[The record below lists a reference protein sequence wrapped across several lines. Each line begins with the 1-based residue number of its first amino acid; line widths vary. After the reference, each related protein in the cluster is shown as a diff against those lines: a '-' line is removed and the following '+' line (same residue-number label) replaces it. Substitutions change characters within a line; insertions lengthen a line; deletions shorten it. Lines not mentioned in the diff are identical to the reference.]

1 MSHELTKSLGV
12 FRGAALMLSIVIG
25 AGLLTL
31 PGIAIRSTGDHA
43 FLAWV
48 VCAIAALPLLG
59 VFIVLGRRYPEAGG
73 ISAYARRAF
82 GPYGARITSA
92 LFLGAVIFGLPSIAL
107 TGGHYLVT
115 LTGGSAHVYALCF
128 LGAAVL
134 PHLLPGE
141 GPAKAI
147 SWIASTVL
155 GAIVFFLVAGGLGLK
170 ADQINTHVLP
180 NGGWSSI
187 QLVLLTGPFMMLF
200 FAFTGWEV
208 GAGIA
213 EEFKNPQ
220 RDYPLAMLLSF
231 GLATVLYLAIAY
243 VAQRVDLT
251 GAFEAP
257 FVKIVEPVL
266 GSLGSRAVA
275 VTAALIIFANL
286 AGAIW
291 GVSRLVFDVARN
303 SPWPTMLAGTY
314 QGRPLA
320 AVVLTVC
327 ALMFIVIADLFGAFG
342 LATLLAL
349 AGQNFLILCGI
360 AAASLCVLGRHMGE
374 RIFAGTVT
382 ALVMVL
388 LVTQGLHL
396 VYPASLVLL
405 ATVVGLIGRMRKA
418 SPVVMPAS

>member
-31 PGIAIRSTGDHA
+31 PGIAIRSAGDHA

-115 LTGGSAHVYALCF
+115 LTGGSAHVYALCL

-141 GPAKAI
+141 APAKAI

-155 GAIVFFLVAGGLGLK
+155 VAIVFFLVAGGLGLK

-220 RDYPLAMLLSF
+220 RDYPLAMVLSF
-231 GLATVLYLAIAY
+231 GLATFLYLAIAY

-257 FVKIVEPVL
+257 FVRIVEPVL

-303 SPWPTMLAGTY
+303 SPWPTMLSGTY

-320 AVVLTVC
+320 AVVLTLC
-327 ALMFIVIADLFGAFG
+327 ALMFVVIADWFGAFG

-360 AAASLCVLGRHMGE
+360 AAASLCVLGRHLGE

-382 ALVMVL
+382 ALVLVL

-396 VYPASLVLL
+396 VYPASLVML
-405 ATVVGLIGRMRKA
+405 ATVVGLIGRTRKA